1 VYDPNAIDVDDD
13 VPSSSSRTD
22 TQQQPQQYYQHQYH
36 PTISYAQTSQQPIY
50 LAELAQNNAPSH
62 VMDTQTAAAIA
73 HASLNAAVELIQSRT
88 PQSSARRGADD
99 GGGSG
104 GRDRERNDRDRDRER
119 EWDRDRHD
127 RSRDRD
133 RDRRRDQPTN
143 TLMIS
148 QLPDDILKD
157 DVRIRKPD

>member
-1 VYDPNAIDVDDD
+1 
-13 VPSSSSRTD
+13 
-22 TQQQPQQYYQHQYH
+22 
-36 PTISYAQTSQQPIY
+36 
-50 LAELAQNNAPSH
+50 
-62 VMDTQTAAAIA
+62 MDTQTAAAIA